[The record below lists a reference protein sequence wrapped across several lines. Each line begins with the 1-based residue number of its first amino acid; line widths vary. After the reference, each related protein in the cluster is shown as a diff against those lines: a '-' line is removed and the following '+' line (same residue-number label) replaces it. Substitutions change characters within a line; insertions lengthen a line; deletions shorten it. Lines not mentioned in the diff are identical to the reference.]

1 MSRSS
6 DDKAK
11 YESYRNESRGETWN
25 EPEKKTQKQTKKKK
39 KKTASETSHMK
50 ENTPELNAT
59 SSAADGA
66 NQAHLEEM
74 IHETEQDKHDG
85 NTICHEEMLQKTTTT
100 TTTTKKTEQINH
112 SGDFY
117 NYRRIRVWASNTS
130 Q

>member
-11 YESYRNESRGETWN
+11 YESYRNESRDETWN
-25 EPEKKTQKQTKKKK
+25 EPEKK
-39 KKTASETSHMK
+39 KKTASKTSHMK

-74 IHETEQDKHDG
+74 IHEAEQDKHDG
-85 NTICHEEMLQKTTTT
+85 NTICHEEMLQKN
-100 TTTTKKTEQINH
+100 KKKK
-112 SGDFY
+112 
-117 NYRRIRVWASNTS
+117 
-130 Q
+130 